1 MLLSAMP
8 PVDDD
13 MHVAHIGH
21 NAVLLIQLP
30 KPAATFPSAICE
42 IRNSSLNYNRGRAR
56 GVFLS
61 QLLPVY
67 PRSPDSA
74 SCRRRLVLNRDPSK
88 SDTLVFPPKTSP
100 PRQLIGHASSNG
112 LAHLPQEAHTRTYT
126 HAHAHLN
133 RSHGTE
139 SQSSQ
144 SDPPLSPLLSEPS
157 WSRAAWLSDGT
168 ASHRL
173 GRKHPWQWHQP
184 SRSPIGNP
192 ARGSGG
198 SRPRP

>member
-1 MLLSAMP
+1 VTTLSSLRYPYSPYRLRSWQVYELLLRHSLKCSVLTTQCITGRPMPTHMLLSAMP

-42 IRNSSLNYNRGRAR
+42 IRNSSLNCNRGRAR

-74 SCRRRLVLNRDPSK
+74 SCQRRLVLNQVPSK

-112 LAHLPQEAHTRTYT
+112 IAHLPQEAHTRTYT
-126 HAHAHLN
+126 YTHAHAHLN
-133 RSHGTE
+133 PFTRNRI
-139 SQSSQ
+139 
-144 SDPPLSPLLSEPS
+144 PV
-157 WSRAAWLSDGT
+157 
-168 ASHRL
+168 
-173 GRKHPWQWHQP
+173 
-184 SRSPIGNP
+184 
-192 ARGSGG
+192 
-198 SRPRP
+198 